1 MDEKPRGRSIRGPS
15 SRFESRRSEGIVA
28 TLGIVVASVREGR
41 VGLPVA
47 HWVVDAV
54 RAHGRFE
61 PALVDLREIALPL
74 LEEPAHPRLQQYTD
88 ERTKAWSAKIAA
100 LDAFVFVT
108 PEYNHS
114 APPALVNALDHLY
127 NEWNYKAGAFVS
139 YGGVSGGLRS
149 VQMIKPLLTALK
161 MVPIVEAV
169 TLPFVHKLV
178 DGGQFKAE
186 PTHQKA
192 AGAMLD
198 ELARWTGALEVL
210 RAKG

>member
-1 MDEKPRGRSIRGPS
+1 
-15 SRFESRRSEGIVA
+15 VA

-47 HWVVDAV
+47 HWMVDTV
-54 RAHGRFE
+54 GSHGQFE
-61 PALVDLREIALPL
+61 PSLVDLREIGLPL

-88 ERTKAWSAKIAA
+88 ERTKAWSARVSD

-114 APPALVNALDHLY
+114 APPALINALDHLY
-127 NEWNYKAGAFVS
+127 NEWNYKAAAFVS

-149 VQMIKPLLTALK
+149 VQMAKPLLSALK

-169 TLPFVHKLV
+169 TLPSVHKLV
-178 DGGQFKAE
+178 EDGRFNAE
-186 PTHQKA
+186 PSHVKA
-192 AGAMLD
+192 ATAMLD
-198 ELARWTGALEVL
+198 ELKKWTDALAVL
-210 RAKG
+210 RTKG